1 VSTETTNYHKDL
13 NLKQD
18 KLQKAV
24 KDGSAHQ
31 DQAISSLGDSLRN
44 EIEQVRKRLQSD
56 FKQEIGAMNRNYITQ
71 EDLG

>member
-1 VSTETTNYHKDL
+1 VSTETTNYQKDL
-13 NLKQD
+13 NLKHD
-18 KLQKAV
+18 KLQKAL

-31 DQAISSLGDSLRN
+31 DQALSSLGDSLRN

-56 FKQEIGAMNRNYITQ
+56 FKQEIGAINRNYITQ

>member
-1 VSTETTNYHKDL
+1 M
-13 NLKQD
+13 NLKND
-18 KLQKAV
+18 KLHKTL

-31 DQAISSLGDSLRN
+31 DQALSSLGDSLRN

-56 FKQEIGAMNRNYITQ
+56 FKQEMGTMNRNYLTQ

>member
-1 VSTETTNYHKDL
+1 L

-24 KDGSAHQ
+24 KDASAYQ